1 MNYLILHKLPHRGL
15 VRRLFLMLAFLLVI
29 PASYAFESFVVKEI
43 RVEGLQRI
51 SVGTVFN
58 YLPIRINEK
67 FTSDRAKE
75 SLRALF
81 KTGFFKD
88 IRLAKEGSTLLVRV
102 VERPSILSIDID
114 GSKKIPPEDLKKTLK
129 EAGLGEGRTFNRSLL
144 DRVQLDLKRQYYSL
158 GYYAVKI
165 DHTIKPKDQNRIAI
179 EFKISEGRIALIE
192 DIRIVGN
199 EAFVDKKLLGL
210 FQLQT
215 RAKTK
220 MPFSKKD
227 RYSRQKLEG
236 DLESLRNKYHNAGY
250 MDFTINSTQV
260 SVTPDREYVYLTIS
274 VTEGKQYRISSHFI
288 SGETIVG
295 EKEIE
300 KLITIEKGE
309 IFSRKKIIKIVT
321 AINGR
326 LGDEGYAFAQANAIP
341 EIDRENAEVSFTYT
355 IVPGK
360 RAYIRRIN
368 ISGNNITRDS
378 VIRREMRQLEGTW
391 FSRKKL
397 DRSRVRLQRL
407 GYFASVD
414 LKTKPVAGSEDQIDI
429 DITVKE
435 QSTGSITMGAG
446 YSDLNGVFVNVA
458 YNERNAFGTG
468 KDVRISFDNSQ
479 ATTTYEFRYNNPYH
493 TLSGINRGFE
503 LYSRAINATV
513 SRTGNYG
520 TETNGLGVFYGFPVS
535 ETRKINAGLA
545 YENNNLDVTMGPTGS
560 AQVAQTF
567 VSIYGTKVS
576 TLKATLG
583 WSHDTLNNFI
593 FATQGGLIRL
603 SAEGGIPGGDLEY
616 YQASLRGSYYFPLTD
631 ERSTVRFRGELA
643 YGDGYGNTTELPF
656 FKNYFAG
663 GANSVRGF
671 RARGLGPTDSITSDP
686 IGGNK
691 LLVGSAEYLFP
702 VPGSPEQGSS
712 MRLSLFVDA
721 GMVYGATET
730 LDPGTLR
737 YSAGIGFNWFTAVFP
752 ISLSYGIPLNA
763 QPGDLI
769 ENFQFNIGL
778 PLQ

>member
-1 MNYLILHKLPHRGL
+1 ML
-15 VRRLFLMLAFLLVI
+15 VFLLVTST
-29 PASYAFESFVVKEI
+29 SYAFDSFVVKEI

-67 FTSDRAKE
+67 FTADRAKE

-88 IRLAKEGSTLLVRV
+88 IRLARQGNTLLVHV
-102 VERPSILSIDID
+102 VERPSILSIDIE

-165 DHTIKPKDQNRIAI
+165 DHTIKPKDRNSVAI

-199 EAFVDKKLLGL
+199 EAFADKKLLGL

-215 RAKTK
+215 RAKIK

-236 DLESLRNKYHNAGY
+236 DLESLKNKYHNAGY
-250 MDFTINSTQV
+250 IDFTINSTQV

-274 VTEGKQYRISSHFI
+274 VAEGKQYKIGGHSI
-288 SGETIVG
+288 AGETIVG
-295 EKEIE
+295 EKEIQ
-300 KLITIEKGE
+300 KLVTIKKGD
-309 IFSRKKIIKIVT
+309 IFSRKEVVGIAT
-321 AINGR
+321 AISER
-326 LGDEGYAFAQANAIP
+326 LGDEGYAFAQVNALPDIN
-341 EIDRENAEVSFTYT
+341 REKAEVKFTFT
-355 IVPGK
+355 IGPGK

-391 FSRKKL
+391 FSRKSL

-407 GYFASVD
+407 GYFEMVD
-414 LKTKPVAGSEDQIDI
+414 LKTKPVAGYDDQVDI
-429 DITVKE
+429 DIAVKE
-435 QSTGSITMGAG
+435 QSTGSITFGAG
-446 YSDLNGVFVNVA
+446 YSDLNGVFINLA

-468 KDVRISFDNSQ
+468 KDVRLSFDNSQ

-503 LYSRAINATV
+503 LYSRAIDAEA
-513 SRTGNYG
+513 SGTGNYG
-520 TETNGLGVFYGFPVS
+520 TVTNGLGVFYGIPVS

-545 YENNNLDVTMGPTGS
+545 FENNKLDVDANS
-560 AQVAQTF
+560 AQVAQDF
-567 VSIYGTKVS
+567 VGLYGEEVTTV
-576 TLKATLG
+576 KATLG

-603 SAEGGIPGGDLEY
+603 AAEGGIPGGDLEY
-616 YQASLRGSYYFPLTD
+616 YQASLKGSYYIPLTN
-631 ERSTVRFRGELA
+631 ERSTIRFRGKVA
-643 YGDGYGNTTELPF
+643 YGDGYGSTNELPF
-656 FKNYFAG
+656 SRIISPA
-663 GANSVRGF
+663 A
-671 RARGLGPTDSITSDP
+671 
-686 IGGNK
+686 
-691 LLVGSAEYLFP
+691 P
-702 VPGSPEQGSS
+702 VV
-712 MRLSLFVDA
+712 F
-721 GMVYGATET
+721 
-730 LDPGTLR
+730 
-737 YSAGIGFNWFTAVFP
+737 AVFASADWLIRILLTWLLATP
-752 ISLSYGIPLNA
+752 LAETSSLKAVQSTYFPSPALLSRVVRCA
-763 QPGDLI
+763 
-769 ENFQFNIGL
+769 
-778 PLQ
+778 